1 MDATFKVLSLLNKR
15 IQTEEQLKRQE
26 RAFPDRN
33 AVIKRRLLQLP
44 DWVPMLV
51 DTHLIPE
58 GFRQNTRDT
67 AGVFSVT
74 SSHSQKAFFLF
85 PLPPAP
91 LARLLLWRLC
101 RSKLGLQTH
110 SACYSCRH
118 QSIRCVPQRE
128 PLAWTRAFSENCG
141 VLWGRNAK
149 RVPVLN
155 ATKDLQRAGHLFL
168 K

>member
-1 MDATFKVLSLLNKR
+1 MDVTFEVLSLRNKR
-15 IQTEEQLKRQE
+15 IQTEEQLKHQE

-33 AVIKRRLLQLP
+33 AAIKRRLLQLP
-44 DWVPMLV
+44 DWVPTLV

-58 GFRQNTRDT
+58 GFMQNTRDT
-67 AGVFSVT
+67 AGVFSIT

-85 PLPPAP
+85 PPPPP

-128 PLAWTRAFSENCG
+128 PLAWARAFSEK
-141 VLWGRNAK
+141 LWGAVAEK
-149 RVPVLN
+149 CKEL
-155 ATKDLQRAGHLFL
+155 LF
-168 K
+168 